1 MKSLEYGNLQK
12 HFRSF
17 IKINMSKELIEK
29 IESKPWFH
37 LFIRRVGCKN
47 FAEYME
53 LFGDDM
59 EKRQTACEWFIETYP
74 NQAKN

>member
-1 MKSLEYGNLQK
+1 
-12 HFRSF
+12 
-17 IKINMSKELIEK
+17 MSKEEIEA
-29 IESKPWFH
+29 IESKPAFH

-47 FAEYME
+47 FADYMD
-53 LFGDDM
+53 LFREDW